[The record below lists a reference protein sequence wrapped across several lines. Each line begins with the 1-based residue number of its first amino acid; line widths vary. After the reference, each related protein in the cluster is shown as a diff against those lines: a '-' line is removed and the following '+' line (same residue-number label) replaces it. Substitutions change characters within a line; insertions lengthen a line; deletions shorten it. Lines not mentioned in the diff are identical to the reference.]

1 VAHTDLETTAATD
14 ALLDGQPE
22 TCRPVKRWTEINWQ
36 PNSRA
41 VLEFRKRELD
51 AAHRPPCNDRV
62 DYLVELAR
70 GKRVLDVGVVDHV
83 VTETKRSD
91 WLHGRII
98 EAASYVL
105 GVDIM
110 DTGTRLLREQGYN
123 VRRCD
128 ITRDDPGEGAF
139 DLVICGEL
147 IEHLGNPQA
156 LFDAAAKV
164 LVPSGRLVLTTPNPY
179 YLGRTLRHLLGRDRE
194 SVDHATLLFPSGIA
208 EMASRAGLKLE
219 TYRGSLSR
227 PQGGKQRLLAGS
239 FRLATTVIAREAA
252 CGTLIYECV
261 NPGSS
266 R

>member
-1 VAHTDLETTAATD
+1 MAQTSLETIAPTD
-14 ALLDGQPE
+14 ALPDGRPE
-22 TCRPVKRWTEINWQ
+22 TCRPVKRWTEVNWQ
-36 PNSRA
+36 PNDPA
-41 VLEFRKRELD
+41 VLEFRKRELG
-51 AAHRPPCNDRV
+51 AACRPPCNDRV

-83 VTETKRSD
+83 VTAVKRPD
-91 WLHGRII
+91 WLHGRIAR
-98 EAASYVL
+98 AASYVL

-110 DTGTRLLREQGYN
+110 DTGTRLLREEGYN

-139 DLVICGEL
+139 DLVLCGEL

-156 LFDAAAKV
+156 LFAAAAKV
-164 LVPSGRLVLTTPNPY
+164 LVPGGRLVITTPNPY
-179 YLGRTLRHLLGRDRE
+179 YLGRTLRHLLSRDRE
-194 SVDHATLLFPSGIA
+194 SVDHTTLLFPSGIA

-219 TYRGSLSR
+219 SYRGALAR